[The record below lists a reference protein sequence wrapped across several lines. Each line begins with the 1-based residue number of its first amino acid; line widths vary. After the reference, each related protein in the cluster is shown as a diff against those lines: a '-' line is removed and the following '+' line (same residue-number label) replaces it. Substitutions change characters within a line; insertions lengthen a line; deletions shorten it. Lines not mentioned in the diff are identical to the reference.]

1 MKVSQRPGAADRGA
15 WPIAA
20 PLERV
25 AKLLR
30 VDLGVVAEA
39 AEQVAP
45 YITADGR
52 SLWSVKL
59 IERAIDP
66 DGGLGSTGGRPNG
79 RRRRRPW
86 QADRSAPGTRV
97 GLAALEALLH

>member
-1 MKVSQRPGAADRGA
+1 LLRWSSCRSARAPPIGGA

-30 VDLGVVAEA
+30 VDLADVTAA
-39 AEQVAP
+39 AERIAP
-45 YITADGR
+45 YITANGQR
-52 SLWSVKL
+52 LWSVKL

-66 DGGLGSTGGRPNG
+66 DA
-79 RRRRRPW
+79 RPW
-86 QADRSAPGTRV
+86 LRRGSNPSPKTPPTLV
-97 GLAALEALLH
+97 G

>member
-1 MKVSQRPGAADRGA
+1 MVKLPQRPGAADRDA

-30 VDLGVVAEA
+30 IDLAEVTAA
-39 AEQVAP
+39 AERVAP

-52 SLWSVKL
+52 RLWSVKL

-66 DGGLGSTGGRPNG
+66 NA
-79 RRRRRPW
+79 RPW
-86 QADRSAPGTRV
+86 LRHGSKVSPKTPPTLV
-97 GLAALEALLH
+97 G